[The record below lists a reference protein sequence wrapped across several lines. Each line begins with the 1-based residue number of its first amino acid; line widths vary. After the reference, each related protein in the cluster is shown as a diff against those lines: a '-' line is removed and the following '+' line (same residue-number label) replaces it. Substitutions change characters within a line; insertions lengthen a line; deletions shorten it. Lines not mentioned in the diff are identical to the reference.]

1 MGNILFPNIIKM
13 PPQSSESQLYEV
25 DIGIFHR
32 EALDSRNIFVLNPPP
47 PPPGGNPQLC
57 APHPIYNPP
66 GWCGGLPLMHA
77 SNMCIIAKG
86 ILYQTTILGLLM
98 GGNKCV

>member
-32 EALDSRNIFVLNPPP
+32 EALDSRNFFVLNPPP
-47 PPPGGNPQLC
+47 PLGEILNFVHLIQSTIPLVGVGVYP
-57 APHPIYNPP
+57 
-66 GWCGGLPLMHA
+66 WCMPVTYA
-77 SNMCIIAKG
+77 
-86 ILYQTTILGLLM
+86 
-98 GGNKCV
+98 